1 MRSKSKIFRLTEL
14 QLEQLEKHLEKEGT
28 TFTDFIHS
36 LIQREVMQD
45 TITVKQPTEEQKKPR
60 FKVKTVIEVVK
71 RYQKTDPALLLELAK
86 IGNNLNQIARAL
98 NIIKNAD
105 HQEQRKLLLHPQAP
119 APEHDPDADQVVH
132 REANKKRNWDRGEI
146 MQPKPFLEQQQ
157 RAVIRRKSAKR
168 GNCIPE
174 RLQRQPCIILWACSC
189 LFQMFHTQQYN
200 TEGGPLNTPEFEP

>member
-45 TITVKQPTEEQKKPR
+45 AITVKQPKEEQKKPR
-60 FKVKTVIEVVK
+60 LKVKTVIEVVK
-71 RYQKTDPALLLELAK
+71 RYQKTDPALLLELSK

-105 HQEQRKLLLHPQAP
+105 PQEQRKLDIFSIFLVLKGIQTELEHVFP
-119 APEHDPDADQVVH
+119 AL
-132 REANKKRNWDRGEI
+132 
-146 MQPKPFLEQQQ
+146 PKISRQ
-157 RAVIRRKSAKR
+157 S
-168 GNCIPE
+168 PE
-174 RLQRQPCIILWACSC
+174 RFKKQLSSIQLAENDESA
-189 LFQMFHTQQYN
+189 Y
-200 TEGGPLNTPEFEP
+200 

>member
-71 RYQKTDPALLLELAK
+71 RYQKTDPALLLELSK

-105 HQEQRKLLLHPQAP
+105 PQEQRKLDIFSIFLVLKGIQTEL
-119 APEHDPDADQVVH
+119 EHVFPTL
-132 REANKKRNWDRGEI
+132 
-146 MQPKPFLEQQQ
+146 PKISRQ
-157 RAVIRRKSAKR
+157 S
-168 GNCIPE
+168 PE
-174 RLQRQPCIILWACSC
+174 RLKKQLSSVQLAEEDESA
-189 LFQMFHTQQYN
+189 Y
-200 TEGGPLNTPEFEP
+200 

>member
-45 TITVKQPTEEQKKPR
+45 AITVKQPKEEQKKPR
-60 FKVKTVIEVVK
+60 LKVKTVIEVVK
-71 RYQKTDPALLLELAK
+71 RYQKTDPALLLELSK

-105 HQEQRKLLLHPQAP
+105 PQEQRKLDIFSIFLVLKGIQTEL
-119 APEHDPDADQVVH
+119 EHVFPTL
-132 REANKKRNWDRGEI
+132 
-146 MQPKPFLEQQQ
+146 PKISRQ
-157 RAVIRRKSAKR
+157 S
-168 GNCIPE
+168 PE
-174 RLQRQPCIILWACSC
+174 RLKKQLSSIQLAEEDESA
-189 LFQMFHTQQYN
+189 Y
-200 TEGGPLNTPEFEP
+200 